1 MRTSPPSPIEA
12 DFELALASD
21 WWPEV
26 YIEPEYPV
34 TIGGKQYRID
44 FAVPSHRFGIELDG
58 HATHSSTTA
67 IAHDRQRQRA
77 LERQGWTI
85 CRFGGQEVHRNAR
98 ACVWEAKVQL
108 SAEITDEVS
117 DRDRA
122 WFKDHPS
129 ATRFLRHVVPGEVA
143 TVLEPGA
150 MAVVSKIPGGRVR
163 QYTGKILADCPAG
176 TACPVPVLPK
186 ETAVRLNRYLQD
198 DELPPPAFRRKN
210 A

>member
-12 DFELALASD
+12 EFELALASD
-21 WWPEV
+21 WWPEIP
-26 YIEPEYPV
+26 IEPEYSV
-34 TIGGKQYRID
+34 IIERKRYRID

-85 CRFGGQEVHRNAR
+85 CRFGGQEVYQNAR

-108 SAEITDEVS
+108 SADITKETS
-117 DRDRA
+117 DQDRA
-122 WFKDHPS
+122 WFETHTAMYFFRS
-129 ATRFLRHVVPGEVA
+129 VTPGEIPA
-143 TVLEPGA
+143 VLAPD
-150 MAVVSKIPGGRVR
+150 SKALIRRIPGGRVR
-163 QYTGKILADCPAG
+163 QYMGKILADCPAG
-176 TACPVPVLPK
+176 AVPPVPVMPVGFHDAL
-186 ETAVRLNRYLQD
+186 EQSVRKVG
-198 DELPPPAFRRKN
+198 LPPSPFRRRN